1 MIDGGEQALA
11 HMYRH
16 LQEQG
21 VPVEL
26 TADHGLSKS
35 LYFHDPEGHR
45 LEIYCHTTQ
54 PVEAMQ
60 FMRQERADMA
70 PYDSAAVPVA

>member
-1 MIDGGEQALA
+1 VIDSGEQALA

-26 TADHGLSKS
+26 TADRGLSKS
-35 LYFHDPEGHR
+35 LYFHNPEGHR
-45 LEIYCHTTQ
+45 
-54 PVEAMQ
+54 
-60 FMRQERADMA
+60 
-70 PYDSAAVPVA
+70 

>member
-1 MIDGGEQALA
+1 MIDSGEQALA

-21 VPVEL
+21 VPVGL
-26 TADHGLSKS
+26 TANHGLSKS

-45 LEIYCHTTQ
+45 LEIYCDTMQ
-54 PVEAMQ
+54 LVEAMQ
-60 FMRQERADMA
+60 CMR
-70 PYDSAAVPVA
+70 